1 MTELF
6 TLLVVLIFAFWGW
19 DILKKDKAERKQRL
33 YRSAE
38 RAGQYRLKR
47 EEA

>member
-6 TLLVVLIFAFWGW
+6 TLLVVLIFAFWGY

-38 RAGQYRLKR
+38 IIARYRVGR
-47 EEA
+47 E

>member
-1 MTELF
+1 MIELI
-6 TLLVVLIFAFWGW
+6 TLLVIVIFVAWGY

-38 RAGQYRLKR
+38 IIARYRVGR
-47 EEA
+47 E